1 MNVTATAHKW
11 SHGWELHLDG
21 QPATQARHLRD
32 APTQVRDYLDAE
44 DPTTNHSTWN
54 ITVVPDIGPLYGEAM
69 AAREATAQAAAA
81 TRDAATGLRAV
92 AHQLRQAGY
101 SAADVATILGVTTP
115 RVYQLT
121 TS

>member
-1 MNVTATAHKW
+1 MPQLRHGTSASTRRLWASEGRCLQVVRPRPGAEVASQAVCRRKQRAPVGAAHEP
-11 SHGWELHLDG
+11 H
-21 QPATQARHLRD
+21 
-32 APTQVRDYLDAE
+32 APD
-44 DPTTNHSTWN
+44 
-54 ITVVPDIGPLYGEAM
+54 EAM

-81 TRDAATGLRAV
+81 TRDAATGLCAV
-92 AHQLRQAGY
+92 AHQLRRAGY